1 MQFTSFDVPKP
12 KPQNEFKMTAQP
24 TEVIL
29 QHLKL
34 ASVFATLDAFKW
46 YWQFPLDVDY
56 REIYSLLTDVVIL
69 TPERTVPGST
79 DAAHAFQTG
88 MYESIDSVLF

>member
-34 ASVFATLDAFKW
+34 ASVFARLDAFKGFCK
-46 YWQFPLDVDY
+46 FPLDFDCHVM
-56 REIYSLLTDVVIL
+56 YSLLGGVGIF
-69 TPERTVPGST
+69 TPELIVQWTVCYSN
-79 DAAHAFQTG
+79 AF
-88 MYESIDSVLF
+88 